1 MSLAGELR
9 RIAERLDTPEA
20 RPARKLRVPLPLYR
34 LFQRVRMLTPVGSI
48 FDVGANIG
56 QFSEWAAKCFPE
68 TPIHAFEPLSNC
80 LEDLDKV
87 AARFPRIQTHAFA
100 LGDESGEVEMYEN
113 DFAPSSSLLPM
124 TDRHREI
131 WPKTA
136 QDKKTRIRVRTMDEF
151 TRETDIEGPIFL
163 KIDVQGFELNVL
175 RGGEQTLKDVAVIM
189 SEVQFDAFYEN
200 QTDFLQLQNHLAE
213 RGFRFLEFADE
224 RRLRDEQRLV
234 YADAVFVRKE
244 LQFP

>member
-34 LFQRVRMLTPVGSI
+34 LFQRVRMLTSVGSV

-68 TPIHAFEPLSNC
+68 APVHAFEPLPSC
-80 LEDLDKV
+80 LADLEKV
-87 AARFPRIQTHAFA
+87 AARYPQIQTHPFA

-113 DFAPSSSLLPM
+113 NFAPSSSLLPM
-124 TDRHREI
+124 TDRHREM

-136 QDKKTRIRVRTMDEF
+136 KDKKRRIQVRTLDGF
-151 TRETDIEGPIFL
+151 TAETDCNTPIFL

-175 RGGEQTLKDVAVIM
+175 RGGEQTLKNVAVIM
-189 SEVQFDAFYEN
+189 SEVQFDAFYEK

-234 YADAVFVRKE
+234 YADAVFVRSE
-244 LQFP
+244 LRFP